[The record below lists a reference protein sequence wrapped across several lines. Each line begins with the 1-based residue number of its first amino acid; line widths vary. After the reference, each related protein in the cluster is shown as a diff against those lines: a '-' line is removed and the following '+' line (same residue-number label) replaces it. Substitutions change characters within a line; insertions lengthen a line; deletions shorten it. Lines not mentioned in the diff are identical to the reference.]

1 MKVLIADDHYMIRA
15 SLKHAIGSLDS
26 SLETVDASTFDEAVD
41 ALQKHHDIELMFFD
55 LVMPGL
61 SEFNGLRTLRSR
73 YPDIPIAVISVH
85 EDRDYVLRAIEEGV
99 IAYIPKSAE
108 GGELVKALTLVL
120 NGGVYFPRDIL
131 QGNRLASMLPSAPE
145 AETSAPE
152 GGSALTARED
162 QILTLVVDGH
172 SNVSIAEKLG
182 LSPNTVRVHLRNV
195 GLKLNIKDRAD
206 FAAYKASRAHEQR
219 RTAQ

>member
-1 MKVLIADDHYMIRA
+1 MKVLIADDHWMIRT
-15 SLKHAIGSLDS
+15 SLKHAIGNLDS
-26 SLETVDASTFDEAVD
+26 SLETVDASTFDEAAE
-41 ALQKHHDIELMFFD
+41 ALENHHDIELMFFD

-61 SEFNGLRTLRSR
+61 SEFDGLRTLRAR

-108 GGELVKALTLVL
+108 GSELVKALTLVL

-131 QGNRLASMLPSAPE
+131 QGNRFGGILPSTSDPE
-145 AETSAPE
+145 PAATES
-152 GGSALTARED
+152 GSALTAREE
-162 QILTLVVDGH
+162 QILTLVVNGR
-172 SNVSIAEKLG
+172 SNVKIAEELG

-206 FAAYKASRAHEQR
+206 FAAYKASRGAGQR
-219 RTAQ
+219 RTP